1 VNLAPAK
8 VLQRIGHASHPPIWS
23 VVASLTNRPQGPGM
37 SSPARTGGP
46 MRQQI
51 RSLIYQ
57 KWFYAFLAVVL
68 WFDCWTDVADVIEA
82 FSTREVISL
91 IGSTTGATLVTLIF
105 FDLHLRWPPKG
116 R

>member
-1 VNLAPAK
+1 
-8 VLQRIGHASHPPIWS
+8 
-23 VVASLTNRPQGPGM
+23 M

-105 FDLHLRWPPKG
+105 FDLHLRWPPRG

>member
-1 VNLAPAK
+1 
-8 VLQRIGHASHPPIWS
+8 
-23 VVASLTNRPQGPGM
+23 
-37 SSPARTGGP
+37 

-68 WFDCWTDVADVIEA
+68 WFDCWTDMADVIEA
-82 FSTREVISL
+82 FSPREVISL
-91 IGSTTGATLVTLIF
+91 IGSSTGATLVTLIF